1 MKRPFSSNTN
11 TMIYYLDRQF
21 KNIDEINLR
30 KKKARRKEVLKRDN
44 NSAYPKVQHNN
55 NTISMN
61 INTYDIELDFDL
73 FF

>member
-11 TMIYYLDRQF
+11 TMIYYLDKQF
-21 KNIDEINLR
+21 RMMSKINLR
-30 KKKARRKEVLKRDN
+30 KKKVRSKKVLTTDN